1 MVKTLRKV
9 FSSRVGSDD
18 KIARLASPT
27 DQWDSATA
35 GHHWASVEQLRQELE
50 AKERMIGALQR
61 RLQAQSSEERL
72 HRANP
77 LAHRKSRSL
86 IARSASIISRKKY
99 GKLMASH

>member
-35 GHHWASVEQLRQELE
+35 GHHWASVEQLRQELPAGAQLGLTRDGE
-50 AKERMIGALQR
+50 LHVVERAGA
-61 RLQAQSSEERL
+61 A
-72 HRANP
+72 
-77 LAHRKSRSL
+77 
-86 IARSASIISRKKY
+86 
-99 GKLMASH
+99 G